1 MDRRPRYYAIKITV
15 LAVLLA
21 GGWAAFVALG
31 DSWYQLLVAVYLA
44 ARVRPDRLP
53 RPRGRAPADLPLP
66 PGQQRWSA
74 WCTATC

>member
-44 ARVRPDRLP
+44 ASSARSASSATRPGT
-53 RPRGRAPADLPLP
+53 GRSSAPAGPTT
-66 PGQQRWSA
+66 RSA